1 MDNFIMGLICG
12 FILCSLIL
20 IPLNISID
28 HTQAIAHHAAHYDS
42 VTGVFTW
49 NQPE

>member
-1 MDNFIMGLICG
+1 MDNFIFGIIVGLILG
-12 FILCSLIL
+12 SILFIAVDSKV
-20 IPLNISID
+20 D